1 MRILTL
7 LYCYGFCCRL
17 WGSLDRRY
25 AALYRLVKAW
35 AAAHGVNDA
44 ASNTLNSWSWGL
56 MVAFYLQVRL
66 LYPSSL
72 QMRTCCGYSAN
83 AFV

>member
-1 MRILTL
+1 MIVWLS
-7 LYCYGFCCRL
+7 GRL
-17 WGSLDRRY
+17 WGTLDRRY

-56 MVAFYLQVRL
+56 MVAFYLQVCSTITAVTL
-66 LYPSSL
+66 FFESSSRVL
-72 QMRTCCGYSAN
+72 
-83 AFV
+83 V

>member
-1 MRILTL
+1 
-7 LYCYGFCCRL
+7 
-17 WGSLDRRY
+17 LDRRY

-56 MVAFYLQVRL
+56 LVAFYLQVRGL
-66 LYPSSL
+66 TFQILKL
-72 QMRTCCGYSAN
+72 IA
-83 AFV
+83 V

>member
-1 MRILTL
+1 MHVLQTWVS
-7 LYCYGFCCRL
+7 CRL
-17 WGSLDRRY
+17 WGTLDRRY

-56 MVAFYLQVRL
+56 MVAFYLQVCACYKTVTFLGFL
-66 LYPSSL
+66 LSFLLS
-72 QMRTCCGYSAN
+72 CG
-83 AFV
+83 VQV